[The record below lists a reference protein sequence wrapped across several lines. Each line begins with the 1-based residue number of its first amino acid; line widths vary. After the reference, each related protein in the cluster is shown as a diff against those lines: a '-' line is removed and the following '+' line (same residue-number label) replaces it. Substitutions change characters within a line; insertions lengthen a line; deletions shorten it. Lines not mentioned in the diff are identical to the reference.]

1 MMTSLKFIVVVLLL
15 YGFSCLPLFHER
27 SFSSAREKLSHV
39 GVTVAME
46 SLGGAIGETTP
57 LSGGLIHEGS
67 VETIG
72 GLAEDGMLLL
82 LLVGLSTSLH
92 HSLNCMPAY
101 SWSTLISAC
110 CFLMVGSGIPYRR
123 KYWRDLNLAV
133 EPKIA
138 ISRILADVNLAVRYG
153 IAIRIYASR
162 KFWRILIWRL
172 QYRPP
177 NRQI

>member
-46 SLGGAIGETTP
+46 SLGSAVGETTP

-67 VETIG
+67 VKTIG

-92 HSLNCMPAY
+92 HSLNGMPA
-101 SWSTLISAC
+101 
-110 CFLMVGSGIPYRR
+110 GIEWENINYCMLL
-123 KYWRDLNLAV
+123 LN
-133 EPKIA
+133 
-138 ISRILADVNLAVRYG
+138 G
-153 IAIRIYASR
+153 
-162 KFWRILIWRL
+162 
-172 QYRPP
+172 
-177 NRQI
+177 